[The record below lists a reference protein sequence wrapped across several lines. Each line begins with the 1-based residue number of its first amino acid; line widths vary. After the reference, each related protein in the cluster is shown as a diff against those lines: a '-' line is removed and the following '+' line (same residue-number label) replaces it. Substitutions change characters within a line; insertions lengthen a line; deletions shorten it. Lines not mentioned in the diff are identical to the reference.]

1 MLSGLDKHNISQQ
14 GSAQHPFYQPA
25 KIIGE
30 IMEEDPQP
38 LSSHE
43 FIKFDEIKLGK
54 QEAQG
59 RKRSQQLQ
67 G

>member
-1 MLSGLDKHNISQQ
+1 MLSGLDKHSISHQ
-14 GSAQHPFYQPA
+14 GSAIIHPHPFYQPA

-43 FIKFDEIKLGK
+43 FIKFDEIKLGPH
-54 QEAQG
+54 EAG
-59 RKRSQQLQ
+59 RKRSQQL
-67 G
+67 